1 MPIQETIRRYILF
14 IIGVFI
20 NSLGICLIIK
30 ATLGSSPISGVPYVT
45 SLFFPLS
52 FGMTTLIFNLLLI
65 LGQIAILR
73 HDFKQRDWLQL
84 PVAFLLGVFID
95 LSMWLLGWVT
105 PSGYPMQIITLLC
118 GCAILGFGVS
128 LEVRANVVMLAGEAF
143 VLAVTKKSGKEFG
156 FVKVGFDT
164 TLTLLACAASLILF
178 GSIEGIREGTVIA
191 ALTVGIFARY
201 FNNKTTF
208 IEPWLTGKHVST
220 SVSPDNE
227 SSHYVITIAREYGSG
242 GREIGRNIA
251 QSLGIAFYDKELIT
265 LAAAESNLKTDFVEQ
280 TEQTTPS
287 NNIGE
292 LFKEDFTAPIKRG
305 ATASE
310 ALFATQ
316 SKIIRQLAAQ
326 QSCVIV
332 GRCAN
337 FVLRDHPRRLSV
349 FIHASHD
356 SKLYRLTHDYGEN
369 PATAADKLE
378 WTDAARARHCK
389 TFTGSIWND
398 ANNYHLSLDSGIL
411 GIPTCCQIIL
421 DAAKQTILDEKSNTS
436 SQVST
441 TRK

>member
-1 MPIQETIRRYILF
+1 MPLQETIKRYLLF

-30 ATLGSSPISGVPYVT
+30 ATLGSSPISGVPYVA
-45 SLFFPLS
+45 SLFYPIS
-52 FGMTTLIFNLLLI
+52 FGMTTLIFNLLLV

-73 HDFKQRDWLQL
+73 GDFKKRDLLQL
-84 PVAFLLGVFID
+84 PVALLLGVFVD
-95 LSMWLLGWVT
+95 VSMWLLVWIAPT
-105 PSGYPMQIITLLC
+105 NYFLQIVTLLC

-143 VLAVTKKSGKEFG
+143 VQAVTKKSGKEFG

-164 TLTLLACAASLILF
+164 MLTLLACIASLILF

-201 FNNKTTF
+201 FNNKTAF
-208 IEPWLTGKHVST
+208 IEPWLTAQPLGGVPTEKEEET
-220 SVSPDNE
+220 
-227 SSHYVITIAREYGSG
+227 SHYVITIAREYGSG

-251 QSLGIAFYDKELIT
+251 QALGIAFYDKELIT
-265 LAAAESNLKTDFVEQ
+265 LAAAESNLKTEFVEQ

-287 NNIGE
+287 NKIGE
-292 LFKEDFTAPIKRG
+292 LFKEDFTTPIKRG

-316 SKIIRQLAAQ
+316 SKIIRELATQ

-337 FVLRDHPRRLSV
+337 FVLRDHPHRLSV

-356 SKLYRLTHDYGEN
+356 SKLHRLTHEYGEN

-378 WTDAARARHCK
+378 WTDLARARHCK
-389 TFTGSIWND
+389 TFTGSTWND
-398 ANNYHLSLDSGIL
+398 ARNYHLSLDSGIL
-411 GIPTCCQIIL
+411 GIPTCCQIIF
-421 DAAKQTILDEKSNTS
+421 DAAKQTVLDENR
-436 SQVST
+436 Q
-441 TRK
+441 

>member
-1 MPIQETIRRYILF
+1 MPLQEIIKRYLLF

-30 ATLGSSPISGVPYVT
+30 ASLGSSPISGIPYVT

-73 HDFKQRDWLQL
+73 RDFKQREWLQL

-95 LSMWLLGWVT
+95 LSMWLLAWVNPT
-105 PSGYPMQIITLLC
+105 VYPMQIVTLLC

-143 VLAVTKKSGKEFG
+143 VQAVTKKSGKEFG

-164 TLTLLACAASLILF
+164 TLTLLACIASLILF

-201 FNNKTTF
+201 FNNKTAF
-208 IEPWLTGKHVST
+208 IEPWLTAQPLGGVPTEKEEEEET
-220 SVSPDNE
+220 SQ
-227 SSHYVITIAREYGSG
+227 YVITIAREYGSG

-251 QSLGIAFYDKELIT
+251 QALGIAFYDKELIT
-265 LAAAESNLKTDFVEQ
+265 LAAAESNLKTEFVEQ

-287 NNIGE
+287 NKIGE
-292 LFKEDFTAPIKRG
+292 LFKEDFTTPIKRG

-316 SKIIRQLAAQ
+316 SKIIRKLATQ

-337 FVLRDHPRRLSV
+337 FVLRDHPHRLSV

-356 SKLYRLTHDYGEN
+356 SKLHRLTHEYGEN

-378 WTDAARARHCK
+378 WTDLARARHCK
-389 TFTGSIWND
+389 TFTGSTWND
-398 ANNYHLSLDSGIL
+398 ARNYHLSLDSGIL
-411 GIPTCCQIIL
+411 GIPTCCQTIL
-421 DAAKQTILDEKSNTS
+421 DAATHTILAEK
-436 SQVST
+436 
-441 TRK
+441 K

>member
-1 MPIQETIRRYILF
+1 MLF

-30 ATLGSSPISGVPYVT
+30 ATLGSSPISGVPYVA
-45 SLFFPLS
+45 SLFYPIS
-52 FGMTTLIFNLLLI
+52 FGMTTLIFNLLLV

-73 HDFKQRDWLQL
+73 GDFKKRDLLQL
-84 PVAFLLGVFID
+84 PVALLLGVFVD
-95 LSMWLLGWVT
+95 VSMWLLVWIAPT
-105 PSGYPMQIITLLC
+105 NYILQIVTLLC

-143 VLAVTKKSGKEFG
+143 VQAVTKKSGKEFG

-164 TLTLLACAASLILF
+164 MLTLLACIASLILF

-201 FNNKTTF
+201 FNNKTAF
-208 IEPWLTGKHVST
+208 IEPWLTAQPLGGVPTEKEEET
-220 SVSPDNE
+220 
-227 SSHYVITIAREYGSG
+227 SHYVITIAREYGSG

-251 QSLGIAFYDKELIT
+251 QALGIAFYDKELIT
-265 LAAAESNLKTDFVEQ
+265 LAAAESNLKTEFVEQ

-287 NNIGE
+287 NKIGE
-292 LFKEDFTAPIKRG
+292 LFKEDFTTPIKRG

-316 SKIIRQLAAQ
+316 SKIISKLTAQ

-337 FVLRDHPRRLSV
+337 FVLRNHPRRLSV
-349 FIHASHD
+349 FIHASYE
-356 SKLYRLTHDYGEN
+356 SKFNRLTREYGE
-369 PATAADKLE
+369 TAAVATDKLE
-378 WTDAARARHCK
+378 WTDTARARHCK
-389 TFTGSIWND
+389 TFTGSSWND
-398 ANNYHLSLDSGIL
+398 ARNYHLSLDSGIL
-411 GIPTCCQIIL
+411 GIPTCCQTIL
-421 DAAKQTILDEKSNTS
+421 DAATHTILAEK
-436 SQVST
+436 
-441 TRK
+441 K

>member
-1 MPIQETIRRYILF
+1 MPLQETIKRYLLF

-30 ATLGSSPISGVPYVT
+30 ASLGSSPISGIPYVT

-73 HDFKQRDWLQL
+73 RDFKQREWLQL

-95 LSMWLLGWVT
+95 ISMWLLAWVIPT
-105 PSGYPMQIITLLC
+105 NYPLQIVTLLC

-143 VLAVTKKSGKEFG
+143 VQAVTKKSGKEFG

-164 TLTLLACAASLILF
+164 SLTLLACVTSLILF
-178 GSIEGIREGTVIA
+178 GSIEGIREGTIIA

-201 FNNKTTF
+201 FNNKTAF
-208 IEPWLTGKHVST
+208 IEPWLTAKRQTNIPAKADVE
-220 SVSPDNE
+220 SP
-227 SSHYVITIAREYGSG
+227 HYVITIAREYGSG
-242 GREIGRNIA
+242 GREIGREIA
-251 QSLGIAFYDKELIT
+251 HRLGIAFYDKELIT
-265 LAAAESNLKTDFVEQ
+265 LAAAESNLKADFVEQ

-287 NNIGE
+287 NKIGE
-292 LFKEDFTAPIKRG
+292 LFKEDFTTPIKRG

-310 ALFATQ
+310 TLFAVQ
-316 SKIIRQLAAQ
+316 SKLISELAAK

-349 FIHASHD
+349 FIHASYN
-356 SKLYRLTHDYGEN
+356 SKLYRLTHVYGEA
-369 PATAADKLE
+369 PAVAADKLE
-378 WTDAARARHCK
+378 WTDLARARHCK
-389 TFTGSIWND
+389 TFTGSTWND
-398 ANNYHLSLDSGIL
+398 ARNYHLSLDSGIL
-411 GIPTCCQIIL
+411 GIPTCCQIIF
-421 DAAKQTILDEKSNTS
+421 DAAKQTVLDENR
-436 SQVST
+436 Q
-441 TRK
+441 

>member
-1 MPIQETIRRYILF
+1 MPLQETIKRYLLF

-30 ATLGSSPISGVPYVT
+30 ATLGSSPISGVPYVA
-45 SLFFPLS
+45 SLFYPIS
-52 FGMTTLIFNLLLI
+52 FGMTTLIFNLLLV

-73 HDFKQRDWLQL
+73 GDFKKRDLLQL
-84 PVAFLLGVFID
+84 PVALLLGVFVD
-95 LSMWLLGWVT
+95 VSMWLLVWIAPT
-105 PSGYPMQIITLLC
+105 NYILQIVILLC

-143 VLAVTKKSGKEFG
+143 VQAVTKKSGKEFG

-164 TLTLLACAASLILF
+164 MLTLLACIASLILF

-201 FNNKTTF
+201 FNNKTAF
-208 IEPWLTGKHVST
+208 IEPWLTAQPLGGVPTEKEEET
-220 SVSPDNE
+220 
-227 SSHYVITIAREYGSG
+227 SHYVITIAREYGSG

-251 QSLGIAFYDKELIT
+251 QALGIAFYDKELIT
-265 LAAAESNLKTDFVEQ
+265 LAAAESNLKTEFVEQ

-287 NNIGE
+287 NKIGE
-292 LFKEDFTAPIKRG
+292 LFKEDFTTPIKRG

-316 SKIIRQLAAQ
+316 SKIIRELATQ

-337 FVLRDHPRRLSV
+337 FVLRDHPHRLSV

-356 SKLYRLTHDYGEN
+356 SKLHRLTHEYGEN

-378 WTDAARARHCK
+378 WTDLARARHCK
-389 TFTGSIWND
+389 TFTGSTWND
-398 ANNYHLSLDSGIL
+398 ARNYHLSLDSGIL
-411 GIPTCCQIIL
+411 GIPTCCQIIF
-421 DAAKQTILDEKSNTS
+421 DAAKQTVLDENR
-436 SQVST
+436 Q
-441 TRK
+441 

>member
-1 MPIQETIRRYILF
+1 MPLQETIKCYLLF

-30 ATLGSSPISGVPYVT
+30 ASLGSSPISGIPYVT
-45 SLFFPLS
+45 SLYYPLS
-52 FGMTTLIFNLLLI
+52 FGTTTLIFNLLLVF
-65 LGQIAILR
+65 GQIAILR
-73 HDFKQRDWLQL
+73 RDFKQREWLQL

-95 LSMWLLGWVT
+95 ISMWLLAWVIPT
-105 PSGYPMQIITLLC
+105 NYPLQIVTLLC

-143 VLAVTKKSGKEFG
+143 VQAVTKKSGKEFG

-164 TLTLLACAASLILF
+164 SLTLLACITSLILF
-178 GSIEGIREGTVIA
+178 GSIEGIREGTIIA

-201 FNNKTTF
+201 FNNKTAF
-208 IEPWLTGKHVST
+208 IEPWLTAQPQASIAPE
-220 SVSPDNE
+220 PDDKT
-227 SSHYVITIAREYGSG
+227 SHYVITIAREYGSG
-242 GREIGRNIA
+242 GREIGREIA
-251 QSLGIAFYDKELIT
+251 HRLGIAFYDKELIT
-265 LAAAESNLKTDFVEQ
+265 LAAAESNLQTDFVEQ

-292 LFKEDFTAPIKRG
+292 LFKEDFTTPIKRG

-316 SKIIRQLAAQ
+316 SKIISKLAAQ

-349 FIHASHD
+349 FIHASYN
-356 SKLYRLTHDYGEN
+356 SKLYRLTHDYGEA
-369 PATAADKLE
+369 PAVAADKLE

-389 TFTGSIWND
+389 TFTGSTWND
-398 ANNYHLSLDSGIL
+398 AHNYHLSLDSGIL
-411 GIPTCCQIIL
+411 GIPTCCQTIL
-421 DAAKQTILDEKSNTS
+421 DAASHTILKEGGE
-436 SQVST
+436 
-441 TRK
+441 

>member
-1 MPIQETIRRYILF
+1 MPLQETIKRYLLF

-30 ATLGSSPISGVPYVT
+30 ATLGSSPISGVPYVA
-45 SLFFPLS
+45 SLFYPIS
-52 FGMTTLIFNLLLI
+52 FGMTTLIFNLLLV

-73 HDFKQRDWLQL
+73 GDFKKRDLLQL
-84 PVAFLLGVFID
+84 PVALLLGVFVD
-95 LSMWLLGWVT
+95 VSMWLLVWIAPT
-105 PSGYPMQIITLLC
+105 NYILQIVTLLC

-143 VLAVTKKSGKEFG
+143 VQAVTKKSGKEFG

-164 TLTLLACAASLILF
+164 MLTLLACIASLILF

-201 FNNKTTF
+201 FNNKTAF
-208 IEPWLTGKHVST
+208 IEPWLTAQPLGGVPTEKEEET
-220 SVSPDNE
+220 
-227 SSHYVITIAREYGSG
+227 SHYVITIAREYGSG

-251 QSLGIAFYDKELIT
+251 QALGIAFYDKELIT
-265 LAAAESNLKTDFVEQ
+265 LAAAESNLQTDFVEQ

-292 LFKEDFTAPIKRG
+292 LFKEDFTTPIKRG

-316 SKIIRQLAAQ
+316 SKIIRELATQ

-337 FVLRDHPRRLSV
+337 FVLRDHPHRLSV

-356 SKLYRLTHDYGEN
+356 SKLHRLTHEYGEN

-378 WTDAARARHCK
+378 WTDLARARHCK
-389 TFTGSIWND
+389 TFTGSTWND
-398 ANNYHLSLDSGIL
+398 ARNYHLSLDSGIL
-411 GIPTCCQIIL
+411 GIPTCCQIIF
-421 DAAKQTILDEKSNTS
+421 DAAKQTVLDENR
-436 SQVST
+436 Q
-441 TRK
+441 